1 MDERSEKT
9 MGIVLIL
16 FGISLWELL
25 PQMGVAFT
33 TILIVHMSLVLP
45 GVYLIEKPFIK
56 YICFKIRRKKG

>member
-9 MGIVLIL
+9 WGIVLIL

-25 PQMGVAFT
+25 PQRGFPFT
-33 TILIVHMSLVLP
+33 TILIIHMSLVIP

-56 YICFKIRRKKG
+56 YLSFKIRRKKS